1 MPDTGVILFAH
12 GSRDPQWRLPIE
24 AVASLIAAQ
33 RDDVAVACAYL
44 ELTEPD
50 LPSVVARWAETGIHR
65 ISVMPMFLGAGR
77 HAREDLP
84 RMVHALQAQYP
95 ALEFRLQTPIGE
107 DPRITSLMA
116 LIAADSAAD

>member
-1 MPDTGVILFAH
+1 MPGSGVILFAH

-24 AVASLIAAQ
+24 AVARLIGEQ
-33 RDDVAVACAYL
+33 RPDVAVACAYL

-50 LPSVVARWAETGIHR
+50 LPSVVQLWATEGIQR

-84 RMVHALQAQYP
+84 RMVGELQQQYP
-95 ALEFRLQTPIGE
+95 AMEFHLQTPIGE
-107 DPRITSLMA
+107 DPRVTALMA
-116 LIAADSAAD
+116 LIASDSATG

>member
-1 MPDTGVILFAH
+1 MPDSGVILFAH
-12 GSRDPQWRLPIE
+12 GSRDPKWRLPIE
-24 AVASLIAAQ
+24 AVASLIEKQ

-50 LPSVVARWAETGIHR
+50 LPSVVARWVEQGIHK

-84 RMVHALQAQYP
+84 RMVYYLQMQYP

-107 DPRITSLMA
+107 DPRITALMA
-116 LIAADSAAD
+116 LIAADSATE

>member
-1 MPDTGVILFAH
+1 MPDSGVILFAH

-24 AVASLIAAQ
+24 AVASLIEKQ
-33 RDDVAVACAYL
+33 RGDIAVACAYL

-50 LPSVVARWAETGIHR
+50 LPSVVARWVEQGIHK

-84 RMVHALQAQYP
+84 RMVYDLQMQYP
-95 ALEFRLQTPIGE
+95 TLEFRHQTPIGE
-107 DPRITSLMA
+107 DPRITALMA
-116 LIAADSAAD
+116 LIAADSATE

>member
-24 AVASLIAAQ
+24 AVASLIASQ
-33 RDDVAVACAYL
+33 RNDVAVACAYL

-50 LPSVVARWAETGIHR
+50 LPSVVARWAAEGIHQ

-84 RMVHALQAQYP
+84 RMVHALQLQHP
-95 ALEFRLQTPIGE
+95 SLEFRLQTPIGE
-107 DPRITSLMA
+107 DPRLTALMA
-116 LIAADSAAD
+116 LIAADSATN